1 MNYIETIWNGFRRLD
16 FTFEGREAI
25 LVCPPTSGE
34 EAAGSG
40 SHWMLKTEYFDAFPD
55 LELELVR
62 RGYYL
67 AYIKNINRWGL
78 PEDLHAK
85 KRFRD
90 FLVKEFGLNEK
101 CIPIGMSCGG
111 LFGIKLA
118 GLYPEMVSVLYVDA
132 PVVNILSMLDM
143 GTPENVCTIRA
154 EEIYEALGKNR
165 SEMISYRD
173 HPLDYLPKLVAE
185 RIPVCLVYG
194 GADTV
199 VLPGENA
206 ELIKKAYSETDIP
219 FLWFMKEGLN
229 HHPHALQGLSPDEQS
244 QVIEFLLD
252 LDQKQQNVDEV
263 EVAAARPL
271 ETNMA
276 YTNLSEASKANPS
289 GALDFEAM
297 QNLQI
302 PDREFFEL
310 TRFAN
315 WADNGPD
322 DQRRGEMLGFTGRK
336 VLVAPG
342 AIIRIPREQVGD
354 NVFIG
359 LYTYLNG
366 NVTVGNN
373 VLIGPHCSLPAG
385 NHKFDPA
392 TGWFSARSEGDGD
405 DSIVV
410 GDGCWLA
417 SHVTVTAGVKLGRAN
432 LICAGSVVTKSTPD
446 YAIMAGAPPRQID
459 RIDPQT
465 GEYIWF
471 SKQKK

>member
-1 MNYIETIWNGFRRLD
+1 MIYTESLWNGYRRLD
-16 FTFEGREAI
+16 FTFEGRQAI
-25 LVCPPTSGE
+25 LVCPSVPCEG
-34 EAAGSG
+34 G
-40 SHWMLKTEYFDAFPD
+40 HWLLKTEYFDAFPD
-55 LELELVR
+55 LELELVG

-78 PEDLHAK
+78 PEDLHVK

-90 FLVKEFGLNEK
+90 FLVSEFGLSER
-101 CIPIGMSCGG
+101 CVPVGMSCGG
-111 LFGIKLA
+111 LFGIKLS
-118 GLYPEMVSVLYVDA
+118 GMYPDMVSVLYLDA

-143 GTPENVCTIRA
+143 GTPENECPIQA
-154 EEIYEALGKNR
+154 EEIYEALGLSR
-165 SEMISYRD
+165 SEMIAYRD
-173 HPLDYLPKLVAE
+173 HPLDYLPKLVDE

-206 ELIKKAYSETDIP
+206 EQIKKVYTGSGIP
-219 FLWFMKEGLN
+219 FVWFAKAGLN
-229 HHPHALQGLSPDEQS
+229 HHPHALQGLSLDEQR
-244 QVIEFLLD
+244 QVIDFIVEH
-252 LDQKQQNVDEV
+252 DQKLKKSDQE
-263 EVAAARPL
+263 EVAAVRQAEDEMTDMGL
-271 ETNMA
+271 N
-276 YTNLSEASKANPS
+276 
-289 GALDFEAM
+289 FEAM
-297 QNLQI
+297 QDWQI
-302 PDREFFEL
+302 PDEKFFEM

-315 WADNGPD
+315 WSDNGVD
-322 DQRRGEMLGFTGRK
+322 DLRRAEMLGFVGRN

-342 AIIRIPREQVGD
+342 AIIRIPREQVGA

-392 TGWFSARSEGDGD
+392 TGWFSARSEDDGD

-417 SHVTVTAGVKLGRAN
+417 SHVTVTGGVKLGRAN

-446 YAIMAGAPPRQID
+446 YAIMAGTPARQIG
-459 RIDPQT
+459 RIDPES

-471 SKQKK
+471 SKQKN

>member
-1 MNYIETIWNGFRRLD
+1 MNYIESTWNGFRRLD

-25 LVCPPTSGE
+25 LVCPSVPCEG
-34 EAAGSG
+34 G
-40 SHWMLKTEYFDAFPD
+40 HWLLKTEYFDAFPD
-55 LELELVR
+55 LELELVK
-62 RGYYL
+62 RGYHL

-78 PEDLHAK
+78 PKDLHAK

-90 FLVKEFGLNEK
+90 FLVTEFGLNER
-101 CIPIGMSCGG
+101 CVPVGMSCGG
-111 LFGIKLA
+111 LYAIKLA
-118 GLYPEMVSVLYVDA
+118 GMYPEMVSMLYLDA

-143 GTPENVCTIRA
+143 GTPENHCGISA
-154 EEIYEALGKNR
+154 EEICTSLGMTR
-165 SEMISYRD
+165 SELIAYRD
-173 HPLDYLPKLVAE
+173 HPLDYLPKLVEE

-199 VLPGENA
+199 VLPSENA
-206 ELIKKAYSETDIP
+206 ELIKKAYTNSGVS
-219 FLWFMKEGLN
+219 FVWFTKEGLN
-229 HHPHALQGLSPDEQS
+229 HHPHALQGLSPDEQR
-244 QVIEFLLD
+244 QVIEFITEQ
-252 LDQKQQNVDEV
+252 DQKLKKSEQEEV
-263 EVAAARPL
+263 SAVRQSEKK
-271 ETNMA
+271 MA
-276 YTNLSEASKANPS
+276 YTDLS
-289 GALDFEAM
+289 FEAM
-297 QNLQI
+297 QDLQI
-302 PDREFFEL
+302 PDEKFFEL

-315 WADNGPD
+315 WSDNGED
-322 DQRRGEMLGFTGRK
+322 DLRRAQMLGFTGRK

-342 AIIRIPREQVGD
+342 SIIRIPREQVGD

-432 LICAGSVVTKSTPD
+432 LVCAGSVVTKSTPD
-446 YAIMAGAPPRQID
+446 YAIMAGTPARQIG

-471 SKQKK
+471 SKQKN

>member
-1 MNYIETIWNGFRRLD
+1 MIYTESLWNGYRRLD
-16 FTFEGREAI
+16 FVFEGREAI
-25 LVCPPTSGE
+25 LVCPSSPCPEGR
-34 EAAGSG
+34 
-40 SHWMLKTEYFDAFPD
+40 WLLKTEYFDAFPD
-55 LELELVR
+55 LELELVG
-62 RGYYL
+62 RGYHL
-67 AYIKNINRWGL
+67 AYIKNTNRWGL
-78 PEDLHAK
+78 AEDLQMK

-90 FLVKEFGLNEK
+90 FLVAEFGLNEK
-101 CIPIGMSCGG
+101 CVPVGMSCGG

-118 GLYPEMVSVLYVDA
+118 GMYPEMVSVLYLDA

-154 EEIYEALGKNR
+154 EEIYEALGLNR
-165 SEMISYRD
+165 SEMIAYRD
-173 HPLDYLPKLVAE
+173 HPLDYLPRLVEE

-199 VLPGENA
+199 VLCSENA
-206 ELIKKAYSETDIP
+206 ELIKKAYTKSGVP
-219 FLWFMKEGLN
+219 FTWFKKEGLN
-229 HHPHALQGLSPDEQS
+229 HHPHALQGLSPEEQK
-244 QVIEFLLD
+244 QVIDFIIEH
-252 LDQKQQNVDEV
+252 DQPLKKCTSKV
-263 EVAAARPL
+263 VAAGRQEEITMAC
-271 ETNMA
+271 TN
-276 YTNLSEASKANPS
+276 SDVD
-289 GALDFEAM
+289 LDFETM
-297 QNLQI
+297 QQLQI
-302 PDREFFEL
+302 PDAEFFNL

-315 WADNGPD
+315 WSDNGED
-322 DQRRGEMLGFTGRK
+322 DLRRAQMLGFTGRK

-342 AIIRIPREQVGD
+342 AIIRIPRDQVGD

-432 LICAGSVVTKSTPD
+432 LICAGAVVTKSTPD
-446 YAIMAGAPPRQID
+446 YAIMAGTPARQIGK
-459 RIDPQT
+459 IDPQS

-471 SKQKK
+471 SKQKE

>member
-1 MNYIETIWNGFRRLD
+1 MIYTESLWNGYRRLD
-16 FTFEGREAI
+16 FTFEGRAAI
-25 LVCPPTSGE
+25 LVCPSTPCPQGY
-34 EAAGSG
+34 
-40 SHWMLKTEYFDAFPD
+40 WLLKTEYFDAFPD
-55 LELELVR
+55 LELELIR

-67 AYIKNINRWGL
+67 AYIKNTNRWGL
-78 PEDLHAK
+78 PEDLYAK
-85 KRFRD
+85 KKFRD
-90 FLVKEFGLNEK
+90 FLVSEFGLNEK
-101 CIPIGMSCGG
+101 CVPVGMSCGG

-118 GLYPEMVSVLYVDA
+118 GMYPEMVSVLYLDA

-143 GTPENVCTIRA
+143 GTPENVCGIRA
-154 EEIYEALGKNR
+154 EEILEALGRSR

-173 HPLDYLPKLVAE
+173 HPLDYLPKLVDE

-199 VLPGENA
+199 VLCSENA
-206 ELIKKAYSETDIP
+206 ELIKKAYTKSEVP
-219 FLWFMKEGLN
+219 FTWFKKDGLN
-229 HHPHALQGLSPDEQS
+229 HHPHALQGLDPDEQK
-244 QVIEFLLD
+244 QVIDFIID
-252 LDQKQQNVDEV
+252 HDQNQKKCTLEQ
-263 EVAAARPL
+263 VAAARPL
-271 ETNMA
+271 EKSMA
-276 YTNLSEASKANPS
+276 YTNLAEVSKGNP
-289 GALDFEAM
+289 GGELDFETM
-297 QNLQI
+297 KELQI
-302 PDREFFEL
+302 PDRDFFEL

-315 WADNGPD
+315 WSDNGED
-322 DQRRGEMLGFTGRK
+322 DLRRAQMLGFTGRK

-446 YAIMAGAPPRQID
+446 YAIMAGTPALQIG
-459 RIDPQT
+459 RIDPQS

-471 SKQKK
+471 SEQKE

>member
-1 MNYIETIWNGFRRLD
+1 MNYTESTWNGYKRLD
-16 FTFEGREAI
+16 FTFEDRDAI
-25 LVCPPTSGE
+25 LVCPSEPCEGR
-34 EAAGSG
+34 G
-40 SHWMLKTEYFDAFPD
+40 WVLKTEYFDAFQD
-55 LELELVR
+55 LELELVK
-62 RGYYL
+62 RGYHL

-78 PEDLHAK
+78 PEDLHVK

-90 FLVKEFGLNEK
+90 FLAAEFGLNER
-101 CIPIGMSCGG
+101 CVPVGMSCGG
-111 LFGIKLA
+111 LFAIKLA
-118 GLYPEMVSVLYVDA
+118 GMYPEMVSVLYLDA
-132 PVVNILSMLDM
+132 PVVNILSMMDM
-143 GTPENVCTIRA
+143 GEPEYSCGISA
-154 EEIYEALGKNR
+154 EEICSALGLSG
-165 SEMISYRD
+165 SELIAYRD
-173 HPLDYLPKLVAE
+173 HPLDYLPRLKAE

-194 GADTV
+194 DADTV
-199 VLPGENA
+199 VRCAENE
-206 ELIKKAYSETDIP
+206 ELIKKAYTDSNIP
-219 FLWFMKEGLN
+219 FIWFAKAGLN
-229 HHPHALQGLSPDEQS
+229 HHPHALQGLSPDEQQ
-244 QVIEFLLD
+244 QVIEFIVEQ
-252 LDQKQQNVDEV
+252 DQKGKKEDVNGL
-263 EVAAARPL
+263 AAARQEEKDMPN
-271 ETNMA
+271 E
-276 YTNLSEASKANPS
+276 NLS
-289 GALDFEAM
+289 FEVM

-302 PDREFFEL
+302 PDEEFFEL

-315 WADNGPD
+315 WSDNGED
-322 DQRRGEMLGFTGRK
+322 DLRRAQMLGFTGRK
-336 VLVAPG
+336 ILVAPG

-446 YAIMAGAPPRQID
+446 YAIMAGAPAKQIG
-459 RIDPQT
+459 RIDPET
-465 GEYIWF
+465 GAYIWF
-471 SKQKK
+471 SKEKK

>member
-1 MNYIETIWNGFRRLD
+1 MNYIESTWNGYRRLD

-25 LVCPPTSGE
+25 LVCPSVPCEG
-34 EAAGSG
+34 G
-40 SHWMLKTEYFDAFPD
+40 HWLLKTEYFDAFPD
-55 LELELVR
+55 LELELVK
-62 RGYYL
+62 RGYHL

-90 FLVKEFGLNEK
+90 FLVTEFGLNER
-101 CIPIGMSCGG
+101 CVPVGMSCGG
-111 LFGIKLA
+111 LYAIKLA
-118 GLYPEMVSVLYVDA
+118 GMYPEMVSMLYLDA

-143 GTPENVCTIRA
+143 GTPENHCGISA
-154 EEIYEALGKNR
+154 EEICTSLGMTR
-165 SEMISYRD
+165 SELIAYRD
-173 HPLDYLPKLVAE
+173 HPLDYLPKLMAE
-185 RIPVCLVYG
+185 RIPACLVYG

-199 VLPGENA
+199 VLPAENA
-206 ELIKKAYSETDIP
+206 ELIKKAYTNSGAP
-219 FLWFMKEGLN
+219 FVWFTKEGLN
-229 HHPHALQGLSPDEQS
+229 HHPHALQGLSPDEQR
-244 QVIEFLLD
+244 QVIEFITEQ
-252 LDQKQQNVDEV
+252 DQKLKKSEQEEV
-263 EVAAARPL
+263 SAARQS
-271 ETNMA
+271 EKKMA
-276 YTNLSEASKANPS
+276 YTDLS
-289 GALDFEAM
+289 FEVM
-297 QNLQI
+297 QDLQI
-302 PDREFFEL
+302 PDEKFFEL

-315 WADNGPD
+315 WSDNGED
-322 DQRRGEMLGFTGRK
+322 DLRRAQMLGFTGRK

-342 AIIRIPREQVGD
+342 SIIRIPREQVGD

-432 LICAGSVVTKSTPD
+432 LVCAGSVVTKSTPD
-446 YAIMAGAPPRQID
+446 YAIMAGTPARQIG

-471 SKQKK
+471 SKQKN

>member
-1 MNYIETIWNGFRRLD
+1 MIYTESLWNGYRRLD
-16 FTFEGREAI
+16 FTFEGRQAI
-25 LVCPPTSGE
+25 LVCPSSPYEG
-34 EAAGSG
+34 GR
-40 SHWMLKTEYFDAFPD
+40 WLLKTEYFDAFPD
-55 LELELVR
+55 LELELVS

-90 FLVKEFGLNEK
+90 FLVKEFALSEK
-101 CIPIGMSCGG
+101 CVPVGMSCGG

-118 GLYPEMVSVLYVDA
+118 GMYPEMVSMLYLDA

-143 GTPENVCTIRA
+143 GTPENVCGISA
-154 EEIYEALGKNR
+154 EEICTSMGMTR
-165 SEMISYRD
+165 SEMIAYRD
-173 HPLDYLPKLVAE
+173 HPLDYLPQLVAE

-199 VLPGENA
+199 VLPAENA
-206 ELIKKAYSETDIP
+206 ELIKKAYTQSGVP
-219 FLWFMKEGLN
+219 FVWFKKEGLN
-229 HHPHALQGLSPDEQS
+229 HHPHALQGLDPNEQK
-244 QVIEFLLD
+244 QVIDFIIEH
-252 LDQKQQNVDEV
+252 DQAVKRCTSK
-263 EVAAARPL
+263 EVAAWRHA
-271 ETNMA
+271 EKSVA
-276 YTNLSEASKANPS
+276 YTTVAEDEA
-289 GALDFEAM
+289 LTFETM

-302 PDREFFEL
+302 TDAEFFEL

-315 WADNGPD
+315 WSDNGED
-322 DQRRGEMLGFTGRK
+322 DLRRAQMLGFTGRK
-336 VLVAPG
+336 ILVAPG
-342 AIIRIPREQVGD
+342 AIIRIPRDQVGD

-366 NVTVGNN
+366 NVTVGDN

-417 SHVTVTAGVKLGRAN
+417 SHVTVTAGVKLGRSN

-446 YAIMAGAPPRQID
+446 YAIMAGTPARQIG

>member
-1 MNYIETIWNGFRRLD
+1 MIYTESLWNGYRRLD
-16 FTFEGREAI
+16 FTFEGRQAI
-25 LVCPPTSGE
+25 LVCPSTPCEG
-34 EAAGSG
+34 GR
-40 SHWMLKTEYFDAFPD
+40 WLLKTEYFDAFP
-55 LELELVR
+55 ELERELVE

-90 FLVKEFGLNEK
+90 FLVSEFGLNEK
-101 CIPIGMSCGG
+101 CVPIGMSCGG

-118 GLYPEMVSVLYVDA
+118 GMYPEMVSVLYLDA

-143 GTPENVCTIRA
+143 GTPDNVCTIRA

-165 SEMISYRD
+165 SEMIAYRD
-173 HPLDYLPKLVAE
+173 HPLDYLPKLVDE

-199 VLPGENA
+199 VLPAENA
-206 ELIKKAYSETDIP
+206 ELIKKAYTQSGVP
-219 FLWFMKEGLN
+219 FVWFKKEGLN
-229 HHPHALQGLSPDEQS
+229 HHPHALQGLGPDEQK
-244 QVIEFLLD
+244 QVIDFIIEH
-252 LDQKQQNVDEV
+252 DQMVKSCTSQGFDAWRAQEK
-263 EVAAARPL
+263 
-271 ETNMA
+271 NMA
-276 YTNLSEASKANPS
+276 YRNLNADPQAKA
-289 GALDFEAM
+289 GGMAYTDLTFEAM

-302 PDREFFEL
+302 PDAQFFEL

-315 WADNGPD
+315 WSDNGED
-322 DQRRGEMLGFTGRK
+322 DLRRAQMLGFTGRK
-336 VLVAPG
+336 ILVAPG
-342 AIIRIPREQVGD
+342 AIIRIPRDQVGD

-446 YAIMAGAPPRQID
+446 YAIMAGAPARQIG
-459 RIDPQT
+459 RIDPQS

-471 SKQKK
+471 SKL

>member
-1 MNYIETIWNGFRRLD
+1 MIYSESLWNGYRRLD

-25 LVCPPTSGE
+25 LVCPSSPCEG
-34 EAAGSG
+34 GR
-40 SHWMLKTEYFDAFPD
+40 WLLKTEYFDAFPD

-62 RGYYL
+62 CGYYL

-90 FLVKEFGLNEK
+90 FLVKEFGLGEK
-101 CIPIGMSCGG
+101 CVPVGMSCGG

-118 GLYPEMVSVLYVDA
+118 GMYPEMVSMLYLDA

-143 GTPENVCTIRA
+143 GTPENCCPIRA
-154 EEIYEALGKNR
+154 EEIFQALGLSR
-165 SEMISYRD
+165 SEMIAYRD
-173 HPLDYLPKLVAE
+173 HPLDYLPQLVAE

-199 VLPGENA
+199 VLPNENA
-206 ELIKKAYSETDIP
+206 ELIKKAYIQSGVP
-219 FLWFMKEGLN
+219 FMWFKKEGLN
-229 HHPHALQGLSPDEQS
+229 HHPHALQGLDQDEQK
-244 QVIEFLLD
+244 QVIDFIIEH
-252 LDQKQQNVDEV
+252 DQSGKRCTSQ
-263 EVAAARPL
+263 EVAAWRRA
-271 ETNMA
+271 EKNAA
-276 YTNLSEASKANPS
+276 YTDCNSDMEA
-289 GALDFEAM
+289 ALTFESM

-302 PDREFFEL
+302 PDAEFFKL

-315 WADNGPD
+315 WSDNGED
-322 DQRRGEMLGFTGRK
+322 DLRRAQMLGFTGRRI
-336 VLVAPG
+336 LVAPG
-342 AIIRIPREQVGD
+342 AILRIPRDQVGD

-359 LYTYLNG
+359 LYAYLNG
-366 NVTVGNN
+366 NVTVGDN

-385 NHKFDPA
+385 NHKFDPD

-405 DSIVV
+405 DSIVI
-410 GDGCWLA
+410 GSGCWLA
-417 SHVTVTAGVKLGRAN
+417 SHVTVTAGVKMGQAN
-432 LICAGSVVTKSTPD
+432 LICAGAVVTKNTPD
-446 YAIMAGAPPRQID
+446 YAIMAGAPARQIG

-471 SKQKK
+471 SKQKM

>member
-1 MNYIETIWNGFRRLD
+1 MNYIESTWNGYRRLD
-16 FTFEGREAI
+16 FTFEGSEAI
-25 LVCPPTSGE
+25 LVCPSEPCEG
-34 EAAGSG
+34 G
-40 SHWMLKTEYFDAFPD
+40 HWLLKTEYFDAFPD
-55 LELELVR
+55 LELELVK

-78 PEDLHAK
+78 PEDLHVK

-90 FLVKEFGLNEK
+90 FLVTEFGLNER
-101 CIPIGMSCGG
+101 CVPVGMSCGG
-111 LFGIKLA
+111 LYAIKLA
-118 GLYPEMVSVLYVDA
+118 GMYPEMVSMLYLDA

-143 GTPENVCTIRA
+143 GTPENHCGIAA
-154 EEIYEALGKNR
+154 EEICTSLGMTR
-165 SEMISYRD
+165 SELIAYRD

-199 VLPGENA
+199 VLPAENA
-206 ELIKKAYSETDIP
+206 ELIKKAYTNSGAP
-219 FLWFMKEGLN
+219 FVWFTKEGLN
-229 HHPHALQGLSPDEQS
+229 HHPHALQGLSPDEQR
-244 QVIEFLLD
+244 QVIEFITEQ
-252 LDQKQQNVDEV
+252 DQKLKKSEQE
-263 EVAAARPL
+263 ELAAARQS
-271 ETNMA
+271 EKKMA
-276 YTNLSEASKANPS
+276 YTDLS
-289 GALDFEAM
+289 FEEM
-297 QNLQI
+297 QELQI
-302 PDREFFEL
+302 PDEKFFEL

-315 WADNGPD
+315 WSDNGED
-322 DQRRGEMLGFTGRK
+322 DLRRAQMLGFTGRK

-342 AIIRIPREQVGD
+342 SIIRIPREQVGD

-432 LICAGSVVTKSTPD
+432 LVCAGSVVTKSTPD
-446 YAIMAGAPPRQID
+446 YAIMAGTPARQIG

-471 SKQKK
+471 SKQKN